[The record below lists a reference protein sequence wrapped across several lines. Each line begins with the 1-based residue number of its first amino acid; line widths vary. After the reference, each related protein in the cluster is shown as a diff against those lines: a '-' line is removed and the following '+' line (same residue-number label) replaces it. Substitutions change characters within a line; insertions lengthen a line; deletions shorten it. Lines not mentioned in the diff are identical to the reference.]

1 MLERQNQPHPSRESM
16 EKNTMRRLSIL
27 LLLAALAS
35 CNLPST
41 QAPSTETL
49 PPPTLSTL
57 PQPSETFA
65 PVCTPPACSANE
77 TYFCPGDCI
86 GGCGTVCATVTPDD
100 AVAPLATVQGA
111 GEWIVRTEEY
121 LAFLDP
127 AGVKP
132 GFLLQRLYAPLV
144 DFLLIGGG
152 KIYSL
157 TDTGD
162 NSLVFDQVY
171 PSERSLGSLDMKRN
185 VQGSLRIAPI
195 FSADGSSLVWSHA
208 EADDSL
214 TRVLFVTALDTGE
227 SREVWRTE
235 LPAEAEWHALVPLF
249 YDEQRKLLVY
259 ALHTFY
265 SGMTPTQV
273 ASLYIANLGANEITR
288 LWPLN
293 PIGMYAG
300 VSATVSPDGSTL
312 AYLTWGEPQADF
324 SLPWTLHLRDLSNGN
339 ETELRLTE
347 TWEIAEVH
355 FFAMDG
361 KGLVLTVGRHT
372 TDGGYRNEM
381 LVVDLQKQTWNSIYS
396 VDPDDKPFL
405 LPRAWSNG
413 NWLILT
419 SDDGNRTWV
428 MRPDGTSLTQIT
440 PLEWV
445 GMFQP

>member
-1 MLERQNQPHPSRESM
+1 M
-16 EKNTMRRLSIL
+16 
-27 LLLAALAS
+27 LAS
-35 CNLPST
+35 CNMPVTPALPT
-41 QAPSTETL
+41 KTL

-86 GGCGTVCATVTPDD
+86 GGCGTVCATVTPD
-100 AVAPLATVQGA
+100 ATLVPLATVQGA

-127 AGVKP
+127 SGAKP
-132 GFLLQRLYAPLV
+132 AFLLQRVYAPLV
-144 DFLLIGGG
+144 DFFLMGAG

-162 NSLVFDQVY
+162 GSLVFYQVY
-171 PSERSLGSLDMKRN
+171 PKERWFPSLEVQRN
-185 VQGSLRIAPI
+185 LEGSLRTAPI
-195 FSADGSSLVWSHA
+195 FSADGRSLVWSRA

-214 TRVLFVTALDTGE
+214 TRALFVTALDTGE

-235 LPAEAEWHALVPLF
+235 LPSEAAGHALVPLF
-249 YDEQRKLLVY
+249 YDEIRQILVY

-265 SGMTPTQV
+265 SGMTSSQV
-273 ASLYIANLGANEITR
+273 ASLYLANTGTGEITP
-288 LWPLN
+288 LWALK

-300 VSATVSPDGSTL
+300 VSAAVAPDGNTL
-312 AYLTWGEPQADF
+312 AYLTWGEPQPDF
-324 SLPWTLHLRDLSNGN
+324 SLPWTLHLRDLSTGE
-339 ETELRLTE
+339 ETEQRLTE
-347 TWEIAEVH
+347 TWDIAEVH
-355 FFAMDG
+355 FFAPDG
-361 KGLVLTVGRHT
+361 KGMALTASRHT
-372 TDGGYRNEM
+372 ADGGYENN
-381 LVVDLQKQTWNSIYS
+381 LLISDLQKRTWNKIYTAEES
-396 VDPDDKPFL
+396 KLFF

-419 SDDGNRTWV
+419 SDTDNSTWV
-428 MRPDGTSLTQIT
+428 MLPDGGTSLTQIT

-445 GMFQP
+445 GMLQP